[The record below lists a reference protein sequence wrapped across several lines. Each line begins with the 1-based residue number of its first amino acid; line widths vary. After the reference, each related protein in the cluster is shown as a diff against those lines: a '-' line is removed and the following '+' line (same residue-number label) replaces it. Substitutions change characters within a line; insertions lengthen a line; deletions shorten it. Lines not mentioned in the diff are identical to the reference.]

1 MRKEDKSKLIEV
13 YKSSPWEAELVKGL
27 LNASNI
33 QAMLTDSV
41 IPNVILP
48 LSMRKTTK
56 WQWKSSE
63 NAKKI
68 QMENNPLHTWKL
80 HRYATTDKNCRKSR
94 Q

>member
-13 YKSSPWEAELVKGL
+13 YTSSPWEAELVKGL

-48 LSMRKTTK
+48 STVMDVAVLVNEKDY
-56 WQWKSSE
+56 E
-63 NAKKI
+63 VA
-68 QMENNPLHTWKL
+68 MEIIREREKN
-80 HRYATTDKNCRKSR
+80 TDGE
-94 Q
+94 